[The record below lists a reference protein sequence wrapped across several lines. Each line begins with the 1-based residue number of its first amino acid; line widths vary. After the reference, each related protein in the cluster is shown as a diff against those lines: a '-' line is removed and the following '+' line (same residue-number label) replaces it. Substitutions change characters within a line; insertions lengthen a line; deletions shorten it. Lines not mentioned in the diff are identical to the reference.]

1 MVQLFSH
8 RLRVIILS
16 GLLLVTGSL
25 AWARY
30 EKEQLT
36 LENELTR
43 RIESILS
50 RTLPPNSYLVTVK
63 VEMQQG
69 GGAVQR
75 RVNTRGGENPFLKQN
90 RFVLPGVPEKKQFS
104 PTEEVKEEST
114 TNTPVEALV
123 KKISI
128 TILVSPDISSDQIR
142 SLREFISSSIP
153 FNPVRGDELDIQ
165 NSPLL
170 KSANSASA
178 APNSAAALAQQ
189 AESAGVGTTEGFL
202 TGNASLPILILLG
215 IVGLGLVGLAIFLF
229 GPVRAFLNRL
239 LTVLPRVGEQAMYA
253 ANATG
258 PATATPTAGTER
270 LYSGM
275 PNGMNNN
282 SDTGPKLNMP
292 FQFIREE
299 QLNKLALLF
308 REMAS
313 SEAALVLAYLPPAWA
328 SRLLSSLDP
337 AMQTAITRELSQG
350 REVPADVVNQVETQI
365 RDKLPYMVGGSAWI
379 QDVFPLTKPQTQ
391 KVLLGTLS
399 QQSPELAKALRRKTF
414 FFEDLATL
422 GPGALRLLVQ
432 ETGYP
437 QIALCLKEEKKEF
450 RDAVLNRLPPGIRDI
465 VQQESELSGG
475 DKQAIADAKNKLTT
489 TAIRLLSDGRITL
502 GGTA

>member
-1 MVQLFSH
+1 MVQTFSH
-8 RLRVIILS
+8 RFRVVVLS
-16 GLLLVTGSL
+16 GLFLAVGSM

-36 LENELTR
+36 LENELTQ

-63 VEMQQG
+63 VEMEQG
-69 GGAVQR
+69 GGGVQR
-75 RVNTRGGENPFLKQN
+75 RVNTRGGENPFMKQN

-104 PTEEVKEEST
+104 PTEEIKEEST
-114 TNTPVEALV
+114 TNIPVEALI

-128 TILVSPDISSDQIR
+128 AILVAPDVSNEQIR

-153 FNPVRGDELDIQ
+153 FNPIRGDELDIQ

-170 KSANSASA
+170 KPSVPISA
-178 APNSAAALAQQ
+178 APNSAAAVAQQ
-189 AESAGVGTTEGFL
+189 EEGNSGPGLF
-202 TGNASLPILILLG
+202 GKGSSLPVLLLLG
-215 IVGLGLVGLAIFLF
+215 ILSLGLIGLAVFLF

-239 LTVLPRVGEQAMYA
+239 LAVLPRVGEQAMYA
-253 ANATG
+253 ANSAG
-258 PATATPTAGTER
+258 PAAAAPAPAAER
-270 LYSGM
+270 MYLGM
-275 PNGMNNN
+275 GNGNTNPNG
-282 SDTGPKLNMP
+282 DTGPKLNMP

-337 AMQTAITRELSQG
+337 ALQTEITRELSQG
-350 REVPADVVNQVETQI
+350 REVPADVVNQVESQI

-379 QDVFPLTKPQTQ
+379 QDVFPLSKPQTQ

-414 FFEDLATL
+414 FFEDLAAL
-422 GPGALRLLVQ
+422 SPGALRLLVQ

-450 RDAVLNRLPPGIRDI
+450 VAAVLSRLPPGIRDI
-465 VQQESELSGG
+465 IQQESELSGS
-475 DKQAIADAKNKLTT
+475 DKQAIAEAKNKLTT
-489 TAIRLLSDGRITL
+489 TAIRLLAEGRITL
-502 GGTA
+502 GGTP